1 MIIRPASQY
10 ALVAC
15 LFASLFA
22 SSAAS
27 ADEKPAAESA
37 PAGELRRAFING
49 DGPGWRTLGEA
60 DFENVNCDPDTW
72 SFKDGMIFCTGTPV
86 GVMRTKKQVKNFELV
101 AEWRHRKS
109 GGNSGIFV
117 WSPPEAHQDLPPNK
131 LPPGGIE
138 VQILDHGYAETWKA
152 AWEKKNPGKP
162 LGEAFFST
170 NGDVFP
176 VGKSKMTP
184 FAPTSPNGARSFP
197 RKNLSLGID
206 QWNHY
211 YVRGINGEV
220 RLWVNG
226 EEVSGGTGCTP
237 AEGHLCLESEGAPVE
252 FKNIRIRELP

>member
-1 MIIRPASQY
+1 MKALPCLPYVLLLALLVSPA
-10 ALVAC
+10 
-15 LFASLFA
+15 
-22 SSAAS
+22 AA
-27 ADEKPAAESA
+27 ADEAA
-37 PAGELRRAFING
+37 PTGELRKAFITG
-49 DGPGWRTLGEA
+49 EGPDWRTLYEP

-72 SFKDGMIFCTGTPV
+72 TFKDGMIFCKGTPT

-101 AEWRHRKS
+101 AEWRHHKS

-117 WSPPEAHQDLPPNK
+117 WSPPEAHENLKPNS

-138 VQILDHGYAETWKA
+138 VQILDHGYIEAYL
-152 AWEKKNPGKP
+152 KKNPTKKIEE
-162 LGEAFFST
+162 LSFSS

-197 RKNLSLGID
+197 RKKLSLGID

-226 EEVSGGTGCTP
+226 EEVSGGTNCTP
-237 AEGHLCLESEGAPVE
+237 SEGHLCLESEGAPIE
-252 FKNIRIRELP
+252 FRNIRIRELP

>member
-1 MIIRPASQY
+1 MENCTAWSLIACSLLLVSTAVAADKAPPAPE
-10 ALVAC
+10 A
-15 LFASLFA
+15 
-22 SSAAS
+22 SAAP
-27 ADEKPAAESA
+27 ADVAAPDA
-37 PAGELRRAFING
+37 ELRKAFITG
-49 DGPGWRTLGEA
+49 EGPDWRTLYEA

-72 SFKDGMIFCTGTPV
+72 SFKDGMIYCTGTPV

-101 AEWRHRKS
+101 AEWRHHKS

-117 WSPPEAHQDLPPNK
+117 WSPPEAHENLKPNS

-138 VQILDHGYAETWKA
+138 VQILDHGYLENWVAKTG
-152 AWEKKNPGKP
+152 KKP
-162 LGEAFFST
+162 EDAFFST

-184 FAPTSPNGARSFP
+184 FPPTSPNGARSFP
-197 RKNLSLGID
+197 RKKLSLGID

-226 EEVSGGTGCTP
+226 EEVSGGTNCTP
-237 AEGHLCLESEGAPVE
+237 AEGHLCLESEGAPIE